1 MAAVPLLL
9 TAYQTL
15 SKALRCLKDLP
26 LAVVGV
32 QAMSDG
38 TAQAR
43 ARGSPRVVNAV
54 LMEREGGGC
63 SSDTYGCLPAPAPP
77 FG

>member
-15 SKALRCLKDLP
+15 SKALRDLKDLP

-32 QAMSDG
+32 QPMSDG
-38 TAQAR
+38 MAQA
-43 ARGSPRVVNAV
+43 AAAHK
-54 LMEREGGGC
+54 LC
-63 SSDTYGCLPAPAPP
+63 TLSSWNG
-77 FG
+77 